1 MQIATRC
8 ATVPDGYLCA
18 LFYFPFGV
26 QNECKIRNHYLVV
39 VVAVVVVVMAA
50 TADLSIYP
58 RSVPGSLPAV
68 NETQLDH
75 VRIFWGLFAAGDAD
89 TSSPLLSS
97 RTHLHSIGWTYRGFR
112 KAERA
117 WLIFFSF
124 FFLPMSKTVNVNRG
138 YQTMS
143 HFIEL
148 LSWKVKM
155 YLILSLLYFAWI
167 WLDVRLYWGWFLWS
181 VSLQKLRWDCFFAK
195 ICLKYLIWSISLPR
209 RSAQLGLPTF
219 SWLLCIL
226 MGLGTKFP
234 IFPVFYWSVLQ
245 VLVVCFFYGF
255 SLGVAGFYWP
265 FGVRPGSIR
274 PSSPAV

>member
-97 RTHLHSIGWTYRGFR
+97 RTHLHSIG
-112 KAERA
+112 
-117 WLIFFSF
+117 
-124 FFLPMSKTVNVNRG
+124 
-138 YQTMS
+138 
-143 HFIEL
+143 
-148 LSWKVKM
+148 
-155 YLILSLLYFAWI
+155 
-167 WLDVRLYWGWFLWS
+167 
-181 VSLQKLRWDCFFAK
+181 
-195 ICLKYLIWSISLPR
+195 
-209 RSAQLGLPTF
+209 
-219 SWLLCIL
+219 
-226 MGLGTKFP
+226 
-234 IFPVFYWSVLQ
+234 
-245 VLVVCFFYGF
+245 
-255 SLGVAGFYWP
+255 
-265 FGVRPGSIR
+265 
-274 PSSPAV
+274 